1 VEHQVVVPGLR
12 TPLTRGIRQHRL
24 TGLVLHPEVAHRFAE
39 LERLLT
45 QPDRLQRTQALAVEV
60 DGTCM
65 GTHEIVTFHPDR
77 RDARMSQQRQGHD
90 ADRTAAD
97 DNNFV
102 VPGHSH
108 S

>member
-1 VEHQVVVPGLR
+1 
-12 TPLTRGIRQHRL
+12 
-24 TGLVLHPEVAHRFAE
+24 
-39 LERLLT
+39 
-45 QPDRLQRTQALAVEV
+45 
-60 DGTCM
+60 M
-65 GTHEIVTFHPDR
+65 VTFHPDR
-77 RDARMSQQRQGHD
+77 RDARMTQQRQGHD